1 MKNLLAPHVI
11 LDLTDKSG
19 AFCAKMLG
27 DLGADVI
34 KIEKIG
40 IATEDHID
48 RMAFN
53 TGKRSITLDIESVEG
68 KAIFLDLVRRADF
81 VIESFP
87 PGYLQ
92 KLGLGYSDLSE
103 VNPAVIMTSITPFG
117 QTGPHKDLKATD
129 LICNAMGG
137 LVFIIGDEDRPPVLV
152 GSDQAYFHGGAQ
164 AAVGSM
170 IAHHWRRK
178 SGLGQHV
185 DVSIQEAVM
194 WTLCYPVIY
203 AYADGTVFRRAGN
216 YQLRAGGMRY
226 RRVYPC
232 KDGFVCCM
240 LGFGLMVGTMQARLV
255 KLMDEEG
262 LAGDMASTDWRT
274 LSLDDIPQAR
284 IDQWETAM
292 MQYFVRHTKAE
303 LQRLSLEHRLHV
315 VPVRDIREVAE
326 YEQLRYRN
334 YWSQM
339 KVPELDREAPFPGQ
353 YFASNEV
360 SGRVSLPPPQPGEH
374 NHDIYH
380 KELGYSE
387 GQISE
392 LQRKGIIQ

>member
-11 LDLTDKSG
+11 LDLTDKGG
-19 AFCAKMLG
+19 AFCTKMLG

-68 KAIFLDLVRRADF
+68 RAIFLDLVGRSDF

-178 SGLGQHV
+178 KRFGATRRCFHPGSGHV
-185 DVSIQEAVM
+185 DALLSHRLRLCRRNSVS
-194 WTLCYPVIY
+194 P
-203 AYADGTVFRRAGN
+203 GR
-216 YQLRAGGMRY
+216 QLSVASGRHA
-226 RRVYPC
+226 
-232 KDGFVCCM
+232 
-240 LGFGLMVGTMQARLV
+240 LQARL
-255 KLMDEEG
+255 
-262 LAGDMASTDWRT
+262 
-274 LSLDDIPQAR
+274 SL
-284 IDQWETAM
+284 
-292 MQYFVRHTKAE
+292 
-303 LQRLSLEHRLHV
+303 
-315 VPVRDIREVAE
+315 
-326 YEQLRYRN
+326 
-334 YWSQM
+334 
-339 KVPELDREAPFPGQ
+339 
-353 YFASNEV
+353 
-360 SGRVSLPPPQPGEH
+360 
-374 NHDIYH
+374 
-380 KELGYSE
+380 
-387 GQISE
+387 
-392 LQRKGIIQ
+392 